1 MSIKYVILGYISW
14 KPATG
19 YDLKRIIA
27 DSEILHWSAN
37 NNQIYR
43 GLVDLHKAGW
53 VSKEVQQ
60 QDGSPSR
67 HIYTITPAGR
77 EALMAWVQETPEA
90 PQQRKAFLMQ
100 LLWADDVETAVL
112 QELLDQYLDAVGSK
126 LFMLRVQ
133 AARKPDQ
140 PDTSERSQYLW
151 NMIYR
156 NAIAT
161 YEMELDWIRQVRQEL
176 GELGKK
182 RGRRSR

>member
-53 VSKEVQQ
+53 VSKEVMA

-67 HIYTITPAGR
+67 HVYTITPAGR
-77 EALMAWVQETPEA
+77 EALAAWVQETPEA
-90 PQQRKAFLMQ
+90 PEQRKAFLMQ
-100 LLWADDVETAVL
+100 LLWAGDTDAAVL
-112 QELLDQYLDAVGSK
+112 DGLLDQYLDAVGSK

-133 AARKPDQ
+133 ADRKPDR
-140 PDTSERSQYLW
+140 PDQSEREQYLW
-151 NMIYR
+151 GMVYR
-156 NAIAT
+156 NWIAT
-161 YEMELDWIRQVRQEL
+161 YEMELSWIRQVRQEL

-182 RGRRSR
+182 RGRRRG